1 MVQIRLSLLLTWSD
15 TMATSLSTS
24 SITTI
29 SMNITTLKTTIIT
42 LCSQI
47 ILCHLFVPNIDKNNS
62 FPPKVVNKES
72 KAERNTDRQVKYTQI
87 YRRHPTHTTGTG
99 RLLNKIVTFVSGNF
113 CNLSPE
119 KMRGGHFSCIFFLD
133 FFLIFFSWT
142 IFGNITT

>member
-1 MVQIRLSLLLTWSD
+1 MVQIRLSPLLTWSD

-99 RLLNKIVTFVSGNF
+99 RLLKKIVTSVSGNF
-113 CNLSPE
+113 YNLSPE

>member
-1 MVQIRLSLLLTWSD
+1 MVQIRLSPLVTWSD

-29 SMNITTLKTTIIT
+29 SMNITIHHLKDHNHHTLQSNNPLSP
-42 LCSQI
+42 LC
-47 ILCHLFVPNIDKNNS
+47 PNIDKNNS

-99 RLLNKIVTFVSGNF
+99 RLLKKIITFVSGNF
-113 CNLSPE
+113 YNLSPE
-119 KMRGGHFSCIFFLD
+119 KMRGGHFFLD